1 MVKNK
6 WAVFD
11 TIAIIAVVTGSAV
24 CLWEILTSGIMLPL
38 LFIILGSY
46 SVLFLI
52 AQLFEWRLRVNTK
65 SKKNKKRK
73 QGTPLV

>member
-11 TIAIIAVVTGSAV
+11 TIAIIAIVTGAGV
-24 CLWEILTSGIMLPL
+24 CLYEILVSGIAVPL
-38 LFIILGSY
+38 LVIILGSW

-52 AQLFEWRLRVNTK
+52 AELFEWRVRVNSTG
-65 SKKNKKRK
+65 KKRK
-73 QGTPLV
+73 HRTPLV

>member
-11 TIAIIAVVTGSAV
+11 TLAIIAVAVGSAV
-24 CLWEILTSGIMLPL
+24 CLWEIVTSGIMFPL
-38 LFIILGSY
+38 LVIILGSY

-52 AQLFEWRLRVNTK
+52 AQLFEWRVRAN
-65 SKKNKKRK
+65 SGGRRRK
-73 QGTPLV
+73 TRTTLL

>member
-11 TIAIIAVVTGSAV
+11 TLAIGAIVVGSAV
-24 CLWEILTSGIMLPL
+24 CLWEIVTSGIMFPL
-38 LFIILGSY
+38 LVIILGSY

-52 AQLFEWRLRVNTK
+52 AQLFEWRLRANTRG
-65 SKKNKKRK
+65 KRRK
-73 QGTPLV
+73 TRTPLL